1 MCDHVSGALEM
12 KGRCRTWRDC
22 MSGEV
27 FRRECCYKQPGSGG
41 AAEPWLN
48 GVCDTCGLGKFETKF
63 FNEGHFSINKITF
76 SKTFLLILNL
86 FLENYYPKRQEGF
99 SMACK
104 KNNCICKGFPN
115 PNYRVPL
122 LKGKVTLERCSQ
134 ACRERSLCFG
144 FEYWDWPGFPGES
157 SANCLLCPTFPNKR
171 YTINVVASPVNR
183 TYAQRRLS
191 TVFQKTNVRDI
202 DGNHLL

>member
-1 MCDHVSGALEM
+1 
-12 KGRCRTWRDC
+12 
-22 MSGEV
+22 
-27 FRRECCYKQPGSGG
+27 
-41 AAEPWLN
+41 
-48 GVCDTCGLGKFETKF
+48 
-63 FNEGHFSINKITF
+63 
-76 SKTFLLILNL
+76 
-86 FLENYYPKRQEGF
+86 
-99 SMACK
+99 MACK
-104 KNNCICKGFPN
+104 NNNCICKGFPN

-144 FEYWDWPGFPGES
+144 FEYWDWPGFPEES

-171 YTINVVASPVNR
+171 YTINVVANPINV

-191 TVFQKTNVRDI
+191 TVFQKTNIRDK